1 MLKIQNPI
9 SNYFRLHISFKV
21 HVIFININHIVVQSL
36 SCVQLFCHPMDCN
49 LPGSSIHGIFQARI
63 LERVATSFSGIR
75 EGLPLPKSGIK
86 PTSPIWQVDSL
97 PLTHQG
103 SPINHMFFHNSK
115 VNKLQRLEITPNI
128 IFEHRRLNYKSK
140 TKK

>member
-1 MLKIQNPI
+1 
-9 SNYFRLHISFKV
+9 
-21 HVIFININHIVVQSL
+21 
-36 SCVQLFCHPMDCN
+36 MDCN

-140 TKK
+140 NKKINSFQTNVWTFISIFIYNSAAAAGIKKVVK